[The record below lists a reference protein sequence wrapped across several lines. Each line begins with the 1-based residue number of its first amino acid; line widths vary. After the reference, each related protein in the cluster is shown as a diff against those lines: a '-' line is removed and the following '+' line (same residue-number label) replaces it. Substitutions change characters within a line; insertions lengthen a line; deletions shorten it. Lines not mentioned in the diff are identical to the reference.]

1 MDEFDDDVH
10 EIRHLTPACGSLQ
23 HCLSVRLLLF
33 EFEGVAL
40 VISEFYAF
48 ARSDSTRL
56 LLPAQATIPKTPNK
70 RSSVGWTTLVGRN
83 TQPVWALAAVET
95 VRERN
100 IVSRLGS
107 RRSHMTKLYRWIQ
120 ENIQN
125 SVKRM
130 KISNSNQNLSQL
142 LLF

>member
-1 MDEFDDDVH
+1 M
-10 EIRHLTPACGSLQ
+10 
-23 HCLSVRLLLF
+23 
-33 EFEGVAL
+33 
-40 VISEFYAF
+40 
-48 ARSDSTRL
+48 
-56 LLPAQATIPKTPNK
+56 
-70 RSSVGWTTLVGRN
+70 
-83 TQPVWALAAVET
+83 WALAAVET
-95 VRERN
+95 VREQN
-100 IVSRLGS
+100 TVSRLGS